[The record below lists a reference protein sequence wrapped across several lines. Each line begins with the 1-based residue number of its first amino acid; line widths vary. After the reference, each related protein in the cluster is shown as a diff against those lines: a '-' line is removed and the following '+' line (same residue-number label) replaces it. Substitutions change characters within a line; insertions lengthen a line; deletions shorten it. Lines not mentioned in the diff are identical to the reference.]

1 MGCRAPRPPA
11 WRPRPTMTTGS
22 LCKPAPPEARSRAD
36 RGESACDLKAL
47 GNVGL
52 DRAAGTAS
60 LAGLLR
66 ALSMV

>member
-1 MGCRAPRPPA
+1 MGCWAPHPPA
-11 WRPRPTMTTGS
+11 WRPRPTTGS